1 MGCGPKVIGPLL
13 EAMTIKCIQRLG
25 EDEKIHPK
33 KAAGRFLG
41 PEETEV
47 FGRCFFGVVEQF
59 NQLSTTEELSG
70 YECEEE
76 RCGSVVEDR
85 HKNQQHTWTM
95 DKFVLI

>member
-41 PEETEV
+41 PEETKFFVVV
-47 FGRCFFGVVEQF
+47 FLG
-59 NQLSTTEELSG
+59 
-70 YECEEE
+70 
-76 RCGSVVEDR
+76 
-85 HKNQQHTWTM
+85 
-95 DKFVLI
+95 